1 MAWDDIAK
9 TLGVVKT
16 GKVELVAYKYWH
28 LQSFS
33 DNGATVLGHSTLDEW
48 VHDMFWS
55 HGLDCMKCEVL
66 ALIPVAHWLVE
77 IH

>member
-1 MAWDDIAK
+1 MASDDIAK
-9 TLGVVKT
+9 TLGVVET

-28 LQSFS
+28 LQSFV
-33 DNGATVLGHSTLDEW
+33 DNGATVLGHSTLDER
-48 VHDMFWS
+48 VHNVSWS

-66 ALIPVAHWLVE
+66 ALIPVVHWLVE